1 MSIFKYLFQIITLDI
16 ISKAIFGIISILI
29 IRFLSVEE
37 FAIYSISI
45 ALINIVSS
53 SVSSIFN
60 RLYIAGGIDKS
71 LPKSSFFTYQIL
83 LTAVIFI
90 FLLPMSSIFN
100 NYFSIIFLATLSQVL
115 FLFVQT
121 HFQAS
126 LNFKVYY
133 LSDFTRIAIYS
144 FSFISLICLNTLNTM
159 NILIVYCLSS
169 LSSFIFFGVKLLRIK
184 DLLDLRN
191 VIIFT
196 KSLLHGNEM
205 FLLLYSLIVILF
217 SYTDLLMLKYFSTE
231 YSVAIFAAAFTYYG
245 FLRTILNSIHKL
257 MLPLVQKSKS
267 IDEIR
272 SIMKNFSYLSFT
284 AFPLFIMIIFLSD
297 FFIPFLD
304 NNKYPESIKIFKILA
319 ISSYFSFL
327 FSPYVNIVFR
337 AKNAKFLFQIYSI
350 IFSIYLLT
358 SPIIIIF
365 FDVIGLAIFS
375 LFAWLLLN
383 FITFLKS
390 QKILFNSKD
399 LVLDD

>member
-169 LSSFIFFGVKLLRIK
+169 LSSFIFL
-184 DLLDLRN
+184 
-191 VIIFT
+191 
-196 KSLLHGNEM
+196 
-205 FLLLYSLIVILF
+205 
-217 SYTDLLMLKYFSTE
+217 
-231 YSVAIFAAAFTYYG
+231 
-245 FLRTILNSIHKL
+245 
-257 MLPLVQKSKS
+257 SKTF
-267 IDEIR
+267 
-272 SIMKNFSYLSFT
+272 KN
-284 AFPLFIMIIFLSD
+284 
-297 FFIPFLD
+297 
-304 NNKYPESIKIFKILA
+304 
-319 ISSYFSFL
+319 
-327 FSPYVNIVFR
+327 
-337 AKNAKFLFQIYSI
+337 
-350 IFSIYLLT
+350 
-358 SPIIIIF
+358 
-365 FDVIGLAIFS
+365 
-375 LFAWLLLN
+375 
-383 FITFLKS
+383 
-390 QKILFNSKD
+390 
-399 LVLDD
+399 